1 MKIVTLALL
10 LSLAFLLGCNTLKE
24 TRVNLASGN
33 YEYAIRT
40 SVENLR
46 KSRTKKKSIE
56 YILILEDSYAKAV
69 ERDTRTI
76 ERLKRES
83 SGEALEETYNTYQ
96 GLNNRQE
103 YIRPLL
109 PLHEPDTGRE
119 AQFAMV
125 DYDEALFDSKSNL
138 SEHLYKHASSLLRN
152 GDKMDARIAYENFN
166 YLENI
171 NPNYKDSS
179 ALMSDAHY
187 RGTDFVFIH
196 MDNHTDHIIP
206 KELES
211 DLLQI
216 DTYKMNKLWTVYH
229 NAQVENTDYDY
240 ELIVAVRDIQIS
252 PEQIY
257 EKEII
262 KTKKIKDG
270 FTYELDQTGNV
281 KKDSAGNDIKSDK
294 YITIRSKIQE
304 FTQSKSTRIVA
315 EAEYRSYQNKQVITS
330 IPIVGEYNFFHHYCT
345 HNGDRRAL
353 DDHYRGLSR
362 KALVSF
368 PSNEQMIYDTGENL
382 KHRLKEIIAANQ
394 F

>member
-1 MKIVTLALL
+1 MKTITLALL
-10 LSLAFLLGCNTLKE
+10 SSLALLVGCNTLKE

-33 YEYAIRT
+33 YEFAIRN

-46 KSRTKKKSIE
+46 KSRTKKKSLE
-56 YILILEDSYAKAV
+56 YILLLEDSYAKAV

-76 ERLKRES
+76 DRLKRES
-83 SGEALEETYNTYQ
+83 SGEALEEVYNTYQ

-109 PLHEPDTGRE
+109 PLHELDTGRE
-119 AQFAMV
+119 AQFVLV
-125 DYDEALFDSKSNL
+125 DYDQELFDSKSNL
-138 SEHLYKHASSLLRN
+138 SEHLYQHAASLLRN
-152 GDKMDARIAYENFN
+152 GSKYNARVAYENFK
-166 YLENI
+166 YLERI
-171 NPNYKDSS
+171 YPNYKDSS

-187 RGTDFVFIH
+187 NGTDFVFIH
-196 MDNHTDHIIP
+196 LDNHTDYIIP
-206 KELES
+206 RELES

-216 DTYKMNKLWTVYH
+216 DTYKMNKPWTVYH
-229 NAQVENTDYDY
+229 NAQMENTDYDY

-270 FTYELDQTGNV
+270 FTYELDENGNV
-281 KKDSAGNDIKSDK
+281 KKDAAGNDIKSDK
-294 YITIRSKIQE
+294 YITVRSRIQE
-304 FTQSKSTRIVA
+304 FTQSKSTKIVA
-315 EAEYRSYQNKQVITS
+315 EAEYRSYQNKQVIRS
-330 IPIVGEYNFFHHYCT
+330 IPIFGEYNFLHHYCT

-353 DDHYRGLSR
+353 DDHYKGLIG
-362 KALVSF
+362 KALVPF
-368 PSNEQMIYDTGENL
+368 PSNEQMVYSTNENL
-382 KHRLKEIIAANQ
+382 KHRLKEIIAANR

>member
-1 MKIVTLALL
+1 MKTITLALL
-10 LSLAFLLGCNTLKE
+10 SSLALLVGCNTLKE

-33 YEYAIRT
+33 YEFAIRN

-46 KSRTKKKSIE
+46 KSRTKKKSLE
-56 YILILEDSYAKAV
+56 YILLLEESYAKAV

-76 ERLKRES
+76 DRLKRES
-83 SGEALEETYNTYQ
+83 SGEALEEVYNTYQ

-109 PLHEPDTGRE
+109 PLHELDTGRE
-119 AQFAMV
+119 AQFVLV
-125 DYDEALFDSKSNL
+125 DYDQELFDSKSNL
-138 SEHLYKHASSLLRN
+138 SEHLYQHAASLLRN
-152 GDKMDARIAYENFN
+152 GSKYNARVAYENFK
-166 YLENI
+166 YLERI
-171 NPNYKDSS
+171 YPNYKDSS

-187 RGTDFVFIH
+187 NGTDFVFIH
-196 MDNHTDHIIP
+196 LDNHTDYIIP
-206 KELES
+206 RKLES

-216 DTYKMNKLWTVYH
+216 DTYKMNKPWTVYH
-229 NAQVENTDYDY
+229 NAQLENTDYDY

-270 FTYELDQTGNV
+270 FTYELDENGNV
-281 KKDSAGNDIKSDK
+281 KKDAAGNDIKSDK
-294 YITIRSKIQE
+294 YITVRSRIQE
-304 FTQSKSTRIVA
+304 FTQSKSTKIVA
-315 EAEYRSYQNKQVITS
+315 EAEYRSYQNKQVIRS
-330 IPIVGEYNFFHHYCT
+330 IPIFGEYNFSHHYCT

-353 DDHYRGLSR
+353 DDHYRGLIG
-362 KALVSF
+362 KALVPF
-368 PSNEQMIYDTGENL
+368 PSNEQMVYNTGENL
-382 KHRLKEIIAANQ
+382 KHRLKEIIAANR

>member
-1 MKIVTLALL
+1 
-10 LSLAFLLGCNTLKE
+10 
-24 TRVNLASGN
+24 
-33 YEYAIRT
+33 
-40 SVENLR
+40 
-46 KSRTKKKSIE
+46 
-56 YILILEDSYAKAV
+56 
-69 ERDTRTI
+69 
-76 ERLKRES
+76 RLKRES

-138 SEHLYKHASSLLRN
+138 SEHLYKHAASLLRN

-179 ALMSDAHY
+179 TLMSDAHY

-240 ELIVAVRDIQIS
+240 ELIVTFRDIQIS

-262 KTKKIKDG
+262 KTKKIKAG

-315 EAEYRSYQNKQVITS
+315 EAEY
-330 IPIVGEYNFFHHYCT
+330 
-345 HNGDRRAL
+345 
-353 DDHYRGLSR
+353 
-362 KALVSF
+362 
-368 PSNEQMIYDTGENL
+368 
-382 KHRLKEIIAANQ
+382 
-394 F
+394 